1 MSVRRGLLA
10 RLEEIQ
16 SRMPSVTSEEAYAQM
31 EAGRRASERPS
42 RLDLMH
48 PLSAPSRLR
57 DFAEEKYRAQCKDAL
72 RKGRE
77 LPLLPATQGW
87 LSW

>member
-1 MSVRRGLLA
+1 MSRTLRTNHPRLVRR
-10 RLEEIQ
+10 
-16 SRMPSVTSEEAYAQM
+16 SRRK
-31 EAGRRASERPS
+31 RRTPLPAVAADGKQAPDLRRETGYFRWLS
-42 RLDLMH
+42 R
-48 PLSAPSRLR
+48 R
-57 DFAEEKYRAQCKDAL
+57 KYRAQCKDAM